1 MIYAQVG
8 SMCNAHREEFDKVLG
23 PNDARRF
30 TVDEGLFGGAPRKRF
45 FWTNAPVAPVEAATV
60 AAAQRSLVDVL
71 REAGSRAVPVFPAQR
86 LATIVTCAA
95 RGRVAGSLEDPR
107 PADYERVKATTKTGN
122 WVQLSSSCDIIR
134 LLNPR
139 EMAIALNL
147 PANYVSDLNCTD
159 SKARTILGS
168 AFGVKSIA
176 HVLACL
182 AGIGEA

>member
-1 MIYAQVG
+1 MTNSISHV
-8 SMCNAHREEFDKVLG
+8 C
-23 PNDARRF
+23 RRATAAF
-30 TVDEGLFGGAPRKRF
+30 RIGGGG
-45 FWTNAPVAPVEAATV
+45 AATV
-60 AAAQRSLVDVL
+60 AFDDAGRCDIDLLTRRKAARAPSKNRSLFVYEYAHRISRDIFTCL
-71 REAGSRAVPVFPAQR
+71 RDDDWDDS
-86 LATIVTCAA
+86 IVSIDACAA

-147 PANYVSDLNCTD
+147 PANYASDLNCTD